1 MQYGTGILSTCKVLS
16 KYTFFAC
23 MLQIAFAFFWLLV
36 QMCQKIFLCS
46 QKIFFL
52 TVCLSSSAQY
62 CCCTI
67 CACTKCRR
75 FVTDGQ
81 RALFWHY
88 VFPRIFELFVVYGKS
103 HPRFLL
109 FILGREALFLWDE
122 ETSLPF
128 FLSFF
133 HFFFRRKR
141 KGFLSLCPGGKGGGG
156 GGIFFV

>member
-1 MQYGTGILSTCKVLS
+1 MQYGTGILCACKVLS

-23 MLQIAFAFFWLLV
+23 MPQIAFAFFWLLV

-81 RALFWHY
+81 RASPFLALCIPPNIRTLCRIWEIASAFPSFHFRERGI
-88 VFPRIFELFVVYGKS
+88 VFM
-103 HPRFLL
+103 
-109 FILGREALFLWDE
+109 GRGD
-122 ETSLPF
+122 LPS

-133 HFFFRRKR
+133 HFFFWRKR